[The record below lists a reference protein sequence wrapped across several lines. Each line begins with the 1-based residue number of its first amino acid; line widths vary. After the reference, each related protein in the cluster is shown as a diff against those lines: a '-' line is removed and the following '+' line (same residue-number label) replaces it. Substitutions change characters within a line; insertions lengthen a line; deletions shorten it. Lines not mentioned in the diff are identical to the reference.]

1 MATLTNPVE
10 EQNVVNRFADYVPP
24 AANTGI
30 SYGTNSIPPNGMAS
44 SYFGGTTGGRGIGVS
59 GASIKNNGELIDA
72 SGIQDILEAETVQ
85 YSAIRSLR
93 ATRTVTGGG
102 GNTGSQGSP
111 GIINDN
117 TGIAYMNTSYAQS
130 LPARNISISTG
141 QIIDDAVLEQKF
153 NDLRNQY
160 NSNRN
165 NTTTVNVNIC
175 HASCHS
181 SCHSSRGRR

>member
-44 SYFGGTTGGRGIGVS
+44 SFFGGSTSGRSIGIS

-117 TGIAYMNTSYAQS
+117 TGIAYMNSSYAQS
-130 LPARNISISTG
+130 LPARNVSISTG
-141 QIIDDAVLEQKF
+141 QIIDDGVLEQKF
-153 NDLRNQY
+153 ADLRAQY
-160 NSNRN
+160 NTNRA
-165 NTTTVNVNIC
+165 NTIPINVNIC

-181 SCHSSRGRR
+181 SCHGSRGRR